1 MNSCQAV
8 FEGRIPALKEKKIP
22 GAVPE
27 KGKNLRVLSK
37 LEDFLFIELSQM
49 IKKWRVV

>member
-1 MNSCQAV
+1 MVVSFFREIV
-8 FEGRIPALKEKKIP
+8 RMRRRLKEGYGLKEKKIP

-37 LEDFLFIELSQM
+37 LEDFYLLNYL
-49 IKKWRVV
+49 K